1 MWIKGTH
8 YIHEWSV
15 KNYMQNCK
23 FQGLGTDSLEE
34 FIILLSDKWN
44 RRYSQIISHSCL
56 YNSTNC
62 DFFFYFFFLQK
73 TRNLRMVKNEYF
85 GAPFRKQCGKYS
97 QQSCYV
103 SLKTATW
110 YRHATNNF
118 LFKTVNTM
126 VKMCSN
132 SSLQLSGIF

>member
-62 DFFFYFFFLQK
+62 DFFFYFFFFTENKEL
-73 TRNLRMVKNEYF
+73 KN
-85 GAPFRKQCGKYS
+85 GK
-97 QQSCYV
+97 
-103 SLKTATW
+103 KW
-110 YRHATNNF
+110 
-118 LFKTVNTM
+118 
-126 VKMCSN
+126 
-132 SSLQLSGIF
+132 IFWSTF